1 MNKLL
6 LSLSL
11 MVLLFLGS
19 TKVFAQTTQASISG
33 VISDEQK
40 KPIAG
45 VSVQVRN
52 ESTGFTT
59 KTGTNANGEYTFKEL
74 PLGGPYTVKA
84 TFLGLGEQ
92 IRSGYMLNQGDVVK
106 VAIKMQVE
114 AQTLAAVQVV
124 ASGLKNKVQ
133 NFGASTEISAKAITQ
148 LPVNGRNFS
157 TLMDLSPLSR
167 GGNISG
173 QLGSSTNY
181 TIDGMNAKNPT
192 SAGSTTSR
200 SGAPYAISI
209 EAVREFKVVTNQ
221 YDVTLG
227 RAGGGTISAV
237 TKAGT
242 NTVSGSAF
250 TYGRANWLASPY
262 DIRGN
267 KRDNDFSTYQYGFT
281 LGGPIIKDKLHYFV
295 AWDHQRDA
303 RPLIIADI
311 KSPADEARF
320 NISNATLNSFVNV
333 ARAKYGVSNLPQFG
347 SFNKKRGSDAAFA
360 RIDWQID
367 GKNLLT
373 IRDNYTNDRNP
384 LGLADNTAINFF
396 ESYGNDKNVD
406 NSLLATLRTTVSS
419 KVTNELKAQHLYTF
433 QASTQGNQLPGPIP
447 RAIVGNLESTLSN
460 GSKPKTAVQ
469 IGGHRFGQEG
479 FTNNVFQLVDNLY
492 YNTDK
497 VKYTFGVD
505 VMYTRATSLYGSE
518 VNGRFE
524 YTNSTTATAFENFEN
539 LVPNRYY
546 REVPLMADP
555 TVKSG
560 IWNAALYGQ
569 MQTKLAKGLD
579 FIGGLRMDYSA
590 YPTSPFNQTLYDEL
604 KIRTDHKLTQFLLQP
619 RIQLNWDI
627 NENRTDFIRLGAGIF
642 GSDINNYVTINNLT
656 FDGKHLATVDVFG
669 ADVPTPNFPGYRNG
683 SVSAPTLAAFQVPT
697 INTNAEDAQ
706 IPVVYKANLSYSKLI
721 TDKLKVG
728 ITGYATLGRHNYMYV
743 DRNMAANPYFTLPN
757 EANRGV
763 FVPTMPSNGSA
774 DWKTGR
780 ISNKFGRV
788 LELNSQGRVNQFAVV
803 LDATW
808 QYFKDGEISVSY
820 TWNDTKDNT
829 SYNGNVANS
838 ATLSLPVKDDPRNLS
853 NMTYS
858 DNQFRNKVVIYG
870 TLPTFYGVTV
880 GVRYSG
886 IGGTRYSLL
895 SGANTNGDFVAT
907 NDLAF
912 IFDRN
917 NPNVPAN
924 VRTGLQTLL
933 DNPLAS
939 QSLKDYILKYSGQ
952 IAQRNGG
959 INGFYG
965 VVDLRISKK
974 FKIYKTHNIEISG
987 DIFNLANLIKKKWG
1001 VNETLGSQALY
1012 ALNGVA
1018 KISATPTTPE
1028 IPAVPNYDATT
1039 KAFNYRVNN
1048 SGVVNPSG
1056 NPYQFQIGLRYGF

>member
-1 MNKLL
+1 MRYFL
-6 LSLSL
+6 LSFFMLC
-11 MVLLFLGS
+11 FLGTS
-19 TKVFAQTTQASISG
+19 RVLAQTTQASISG
-33 VISDEQK
+33 IVTDEQK

-45 VSVQVRN
+45 VSVQVKN

-59 KTGTNANGEYTFKEL
+59 RTNTNANGEYTFKEL

-84 TFLGLGEQ
+84 TFTGLGDQ
-92 IRSGYMLNQGDVVK
+92 NRSGYMLNQGDAVK
-106 VAIKMQVE
+106 VGISMLATS
-114 AQTLAAVQVV
+114 QTLEAVQVV
-124 ASGLKNKVQ
+124 ASGLRNKVQ
-133 NFGASTEISAKAITQ
+133 NFGASTEISAKAITK
-148 LPVNGRNFS
+148 LPVNGRNFT

-167 GGNISG
+167 GGNIAG

-200 SGAPYAISI
+200 SGAPYSISI

-221 YDVTLG
+221 YDVTFG
-227 RAGGGTISAV
+227 RAGGGTVSAV

-242 NTVSGSAF
+242 NTLSGSAF
-250 TYGRANWLASPY
+250 GYGRADWLASPY

-267 KRDNDFSTYQYGFT
+267 KRVNDFSTYQYGFT

-295 AWDHQRDA
+295 AWDHQKDS
-303 RPLIIADI
+303 RPLVIADI

-320 NISNATLNSFVNV
+320 NITESTLARFQDI
-333 ARAKYGVSNLPQFG
+333 ARAKYGLANTPEYG
-347 SFNKKRGSDAAFA
+347 SFQKKRGSDAAFA
-360 RIDWQID
+360 RLDWQIND
-367 GKNLLT
+367 KNLLT
-373 IRDNYTNDRNP
+373 VRDNYTNDRNP

-419 KVTNELKAQHLYTF
+419 KVTNELKFQHLYTF
-433 QASTQGNQLPGPIP
+433 QASTQNDQLQYAIP
-447 RAIVGNLESTLSN
+447 RAIVGNVESTLAD
-460 GSKPKTAVQ
+460 GTKPKTAIQ

-479 FTNNVFQLVDNLY
+479 FTNNVFQLVDNFY

-505 VMYTRATSLYGSE
+505 LMYTHAKSLYGSE

-524 YTNSTTATAFENFEN
+524 YSSSQIQDPAFPADPTKKITIPAITNFEN
-539 LVPNRYY
+539 LAPNRYY
-546 REVPLMADP
+546 REVPLVADP
-555 TVKSG
+555 SVRAG

-569 MQTKLAKGLD
+569 MQTKLGLGLD
-579 FIGGLRMDYSA
+579 LTAGLRVDYSA
-590 YPTSPFNQTLYDEL
+590 YPTSPLNETLFQEL
-604 KIRTDHKLTQFLLQP
+604 GVRTDNKLKQLLVQP

-627 NENRTDFIRLGAGIF
+627 NEKHTDYVRFGAGIF

-669 ADVPTPNFPGYRNG
+669 ADVPTPNFPGYRSG
-683 SVSAPTLAAFQVPT
+683 LSAPTLSNFQVPT
-697 INTNAEDAQ
+697 INTNATDAKV
-706 IPVVYKANLSYSKLI
+706 PVIYKANISYNKLI

-728 ITGYATLGRHNYMYV
+728 ISGYASLGRHNYMYV
-743 DRNMAANPYFTLPN
+743 DRNMVANPFFTLPN
-757 EANRGV
+757 EDNRGV
-763 FVPTMPSNGSA
+763 FVPTINATNGVS

-780 ISNKFGRV
+780 LSNKFGRV
-788 LELNSQGRVNQFAVV
+788 LELNSKGRVNQFAVV
-803 LDATW
+803 IDATW
-808 QYFKDGEISVSY
+808 QYFKDGEITASF
-820 TWNDTKDNT
+820 TWNDAKDNT

-853 NMTYS
+853 KMSYS
-858 DNQFRNKVVIYG
+858 DGQFRNKVVIYG
-870 TLPTFYGVTV
+870 TLPTFYGVSV

-895 SGANTNGDFVAT
+895 SGGNTNGDFVTT

-917 NPNVPAN
+917 NTSVPAN
-924 VRTGLQTLL
+924 VRTGLQALL

-939 QSLKDYILKYSGQ
+939 QSLKDYILKYSGK
-952 IAQRNGG
+952 IAERNGG

-965 VVDLRISKK
+965 VVDVRVSKK
-974 FKIYKTHNIEISG
+974 FKIQKSHNIEVSA
-987 DIFNLANLIKKKWG
+987 DIFNFANLLNKKWG
-1001 VNETLGSQALY
+1001 VTETLGNQALY
-1012 ALNGVA
+1012 AV
-1018 KISATPTTPE
+1018 SAFD
-1028 IPAVPNYDATT
+1028 NTT
-1039 KAFNYRVNN
+1039 KAFTYNVNN
-1048 SGVVNPSG
+1048 KGVVNPSG

>member
-1 MNKLL
+1 MKRLLL
-6 LSLSL
+6 LS
-11 MVLLFLGS
+11 VLTLCFLYT
-19 TKVFAQTTQASISG
+19 TKTFAQTTLASISG
-33 VISDEQK
+33 TISDEQK
-40 KPIAG
+40 KPIPGA
-45 VSVQVRN
+45 SVQVRN
-52 ESTGFTT
+52 ESTGFTA
-59 KTGTNANGEYTFKEL
+59 KTNTNTIGEYIFKEL
-74 PLGGPYTVKA
+74 PLGGPYTVKVA
-84 TFLGLGEQ
+84 YIGLGEQ
-92 IRSGYMLNQGDVVK
+92 TRSGYMLNQGDAVK
-106 VAIKMQVE
+106 VTINMQAT
-114 AQTLAAVQVV
+114 AQTLDVVQVN
-124 ASGLKNKVQ
+124 ASGLRNKVE
-133 NFGASTEISAKAITQ
+133 NFGASTTISAKAITQ

-192 SAGSTTSR
+192 SAGATTSR

-227 RAGGGTISAV
+227 RSGGGTISAV

-250 TYGRANWLASPY
+250 GYGRADWLASPY

-295 AWDHQRDA
+295 AWDHQKDA

-320 NISNATLNSFVNV
+320 NITNATLNSFLTT
-333 ARAKYGVSNLPQFG
+333 ARTKYGVSNERQFG
-347 SFNKKRGSDAAFA
+347 SFAKKRGSDAAFA
-360 RIDWQID
+360 RIDWQIND
-367 GKNLLT
+367 RNLLT
-373 IRDNYTNDRNP
+373 VRDNYTNDRNP

-396 ESYGNDKNVD
+396 ESYGNDKNID
-406 NSLLATLRTTVSS
+406 NSLLATLRTTVNS
-419 KVTNELKAQHLYTF
+419 KVTNELKVQHLYTY
-433 QASTQGNQLPGPIP
+433 QASTQNAQLSSAIP
-447 RAIVGNLESTLSN
+447 RAIVGNLESVLTN
-460 GSKPKTAVQ
+460 GSKLRTAVQ

-505 VMYTRATSLYGSE
+505 VMYTDATSLYGSE

-524 YTNSTTATAFENFEN
+524 YTNSTTATSLQNFEN
-539 LVPNRYY
+539 LIPNRFY
-546 REVPLMADP
+546 REVPLMKDP

-569 MQTKLAKGLD
+569 MQTKLGRGLD
-579 FIGGLRMDYSA
+579 FTGGLRVDYSA
-590 YPTSPFNQTLYDEL
+590 YPTSPFNQTLFDEL
-604 KIRTDHKLTQFLLQP
+604 QIRTDHKLTQLLVQP
-619 RIQLNWDI
+619 RIQLNWDL
-627 NENRTDFIRLGAGIF
+627 NENHTDYIRLGAGIF

-669 ADVPTPNFPGYRNG
+669 ADVPTPNFIGYRNG
-683 SVSAPTLAAFQVPT
+683 SVSTPSLTNFQVPT

-743 DRNMAANPYFTLPN
+743 DRNMTANAFFTLPN
-757 EANRGV
+757 EDNRGV
-763 FVPTMPSNGSA
+763 FVPTMPSNGSP

-788 LELNSQGRVNQFAVV
+788 LELNSKGKVNQFAVV

-820 TWNDTKDNT
+820 TYNDTKDNT
-829 SYNGNVANS
+829 SFNGNVANS

-870 TLPTFYGVTV
+870 TLPTFYGVTI

-895 SGANTNGDFVAT
+895 SGANNNGDFVAT
-907 NDLAF
+907 NDLAY

-917 NPNVPAN
+917 NTSVPAN
-924 VRTGLQTLL
+924 VRAGLQTLL

-939 QSLKDYILKYSGQ
+939 QSLKDYILKYSGKL
-952 IAQRNGG
+952 AERNGG

-965 VVDLRISKK
+965 LVDLRISKK
-974 FKIYKTHNIEISG
+974 IKLYKTHNIEISG

-1012 ALNGVA
+1012 ALNGTAAVA
-1018 KISATPTTPE
+1018 ATPTSPA
-1028 IPAVPNYDATT
+1028 IPAVPNYDAAA